1 MAKRKENP
9 MSPSDRGRL
18 GGLSVK
24 NRATLVEN
32 KGHEWLVQRGRTQ
45 GRKNVESGFMGSIR
59 TIESAS
65 KGGTTIAIA
74 NGMSPEVSRIRSN
87 ANFAQRSYKRS
98 YRNYQ
103 QHEFPHFPQAQED
116 GD

>member
-45 GRKNVESGFMGSIR
+45 GRKNVESGFMESIR
-59 TIESAS
+59 AIESAS
-65 KGGTTIAIA
+65 KGGTTTCHRRWHVARGKPNPLKCELCA
-74 NGMSPEVSRIRSN
+74 E
-87 ANFAQRSYKRS
+87 
-98 YRNYQ
+98 
-103 QHEFPHFPQAQED
+103 ELQAQLSQLPAA
-116 GD
+116 